1 MVATFEGFAPRR
13 SEATGAHA
21 QSAAVIPQHGPV
33 WAGVDVKRR
42 APGSRTCPLRGEPGK
57 SGGSQDAH
65 KAGDARSR
73 IGGCTGNLRCAIA
86 DLRKSAKP

>member
-33 WAGVDVKRR
+33 RAGVDGKRR
-42 APGSRTCPLRGEPGK
+42 APDSRTCPLRGEPG
-57 SGGSQDAH
+57 SGQDAH
-65 KAGDARSR
+65 KADDARSR

-86 DLRKSAKP
+86 DVRKSAKP